1 MKRNPNITPLSR
13 DHHFGL
19 LCSWKIREGL
29 KKNIRPERISDY
41 LLYFWSSHLKT
52 HFEEEE
58 QLLFTNTDD
67 PLTSQA
73 LNEHKHLR
81 LLMERIKENPEESV
95 LADFAGVL
103 QEHIRFEERVLFPH
117 LEKSLSEAELVSIG
131 AELDRI
137 HQHQTD
143 DYKDE
148 FWR

>member
-1 MKRNPNITPLSR
+1 MKRNPNIIPLSR

-29 KKNIRPERISDY
+29 KKNISPGRISDY
-41 LLYFWSSHLKT
+41 LIYFWSTHLKT

-67 PLTSQA
+67 PLTAQA
-73 LNEHKHLR
+73 LKEHQHLR
-81 LLMERIKENPEESV
+81 LLMERIKENAEESL
-95 LADFAGVL
+95 LAEFAALL
-103 QEHIRFEERVLFPH
+103 QEHIRFEERIVFPH
-117 LEKSLSEAELVSIG
+117 LEKSFCEEELVTIG
-131 AELDRI
+131 AELDRV